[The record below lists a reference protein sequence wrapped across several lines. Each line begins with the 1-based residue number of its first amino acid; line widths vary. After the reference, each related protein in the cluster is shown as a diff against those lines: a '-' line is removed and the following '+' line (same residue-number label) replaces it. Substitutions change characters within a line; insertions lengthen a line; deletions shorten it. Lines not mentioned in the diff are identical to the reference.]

1 MPHLRIAAAML
12 RTPVG
17 RIEENLATVVAWV
30 RRARRTGAR
39 LVCFPEMTLTGYSTR
54 ETIVRQALRPDGP
67 EAHGLQ
73 QVAREEGITLLVGA
87 AEPAPGGRIYAAHW
101 VVRPDRPIG
110 VYRKTHIAPPEKRH
124 LVPGDEAPVFTAGPH
139 RIGIQL
145 CYDAHFPELSAHMA
159 WRGADILFFP
169 HASPRG
175 TPEEKL
181 ASWMRHLTARAF
193 DNSVFVVAC
202 NQAGE
207 NGEGLSFPA
216 TAVVLGPSGDV
227 LARDT
232 SGREGLLLADL
243 DASLLDHVRR
253 HRMRYFFPNRR
264 PALYRRL
271 NDEQSCS
278 ESEPGHTR

>member
-1 MPHLRIAAAML
+1 MSSFRIAAAML
-12 RTPVG
+12 QTPVG
-17 RIEENLATVVAWV
+17 RIDENLAAVVAWT
-30 RRARRTGAR
+30 RQARREGAR

-54 ETIVRQALRPDGP
+54 GAIVRHALRPDGP
-67 EAHGLQ
+67 AADKLRQ
-73 QVAREEGITLLVGA
+73 LAQEEGITILVGA

-101 VVRPDRPIG
+101 VVRPGLPIG

-124 LVPGDEAPVFTAGPH
+124 LCPGEDVPVFEVGPH

-181 ASWMRHLTARAF
+181 TSWMRHLTARAF

-216 TAVVLGPSGDV
+216 TAVVIGPSGVV
-227 LARDT
+227 LAQDT
-232 SGREGLLLADL
+232 SGQEGLLVADVK
-243 DASLLDHVRR
+243 ASLLDHVRG

-264 PALYRRL
+264 PGFYRRL
-271 NDEQSCS
+271 LDEQ
-278 ESEPGHTR
+278 

>member
-1 MPHLRIAAAML
+1 MPTLRIAAAML
-12 RTPVG
+12 RSPVG
-17 RIEENLATVVAWV
+17 RVDENLAAIVAWT
-30 RRARRTGAR
+30 RQARREGAR

-54 ETIVRQALRPDGP
+54 GVIVRHAVGADSPAAEKLRQ
-67 EAHGLQ
+67 L
-73 QVAREEGITLLVGA
+73 ARQEDITILVGA

-101 VVRPDRPIG
+101 VVRPGRPIT

-124 LVPGDEAPVFTAGPH
+124 LCPGDQAPVFKVGAH

-159 WRGADILFFP
+159 WQGADILFFP

-181 ASWMRHLTARAF
+181 ASWLRHLTARAF
-193 DNSVFVVAC
+193 DNGCFVVAC

-207 NGEGLSFPA
+207 NGEGVSFPA
-216 TAVVLGPSGDV
+216 TAVVIGPSGDV

-232 SGREGLLLADL
+232 SGREGLLLADMNS
-243 DASLLDHVRR
+243 SLLTHVRG

-271 NDEQSCS
+271 MGEQSDS
-278 ESEPGHTR
+278 GSG

>member
-12 RTPVG
+12 RAPVR
-17 RIEENLATVVAWV
+17 RIEENLAAVASWS
-30 RRARRTGAR
+30 RRARQAGAR
-39 LVCFPEMTLTGYSTR
+39 LVCFPEMALTGYSTR
-54 ETIVRQALRPDGP
+54 EAIVRHALRLDGP
-67 EAHGLQ
+67 VAHRLQ
-73 QVAREEGITLLVGA
+73 QVAQEEGITLLVGA
-87 AEPAPGGRIYAAHW
+87 AESAPGGRIYAAHW
-101 VVRPDRPIG
+101 VLRPDLPIG
-110 VYRKTHIAPPEKRH
+110 VYRKTHIAPPEKQH
-124 LVPGDEAPVFTAGPH
+124 LVPGDEAPVFAVGTH

-232 SGREGLLLADL
+232 SGQEGLLVADL
-243 DASLLDHVRR
+243 DASLLDHVRG

-271 NDEQSCS
+271 IDTQSGS
-278 ESEPGHTR
+278 ESDQT

>member
-1 MPHLRIAAAML
+1 MSTLRIAAAML
-12 RTPVG
+12 QTPVG
-17 RIEENLATVVAWV
+17 RVDENLAAVVAWT
-30 RRARRTGAR
+30 RRARRDGAH

-54 ETIVRQALRPDGP
+54 KGIVRHGLTADGP
-67 EAHGLQ
+67 AAETLRQLAQ
-73 QVAREEGITLLVGA
+73 QEGITILAGA
-87 AEPAPGGRIYAAHW
+87 AEPAPDDRIYAAHW
-101 VVRPDRPIG
+101 VVRPGLPID

-124 LVPGDEAPVFTAGPH
+124 FMPGDELPVFEVGAH

-145 CYDAHFPELSAHMA
+145 CYDAHFPELTAHMA

-193 DNSVFVVAC
+193 DNGVFVVAC

-216 TAVVLGPSGDV
+216 TAVVIGPSGEV
-227 LARDT
+227 LAQDT
-232 SGREGLLLADL
+232 SGQEGLLVADL
-243 DASLLDHVRR
+243 EASLLAHVRG

-264 PALYRRL
+264 PELYRRL
-271 NDEQSCS
+271 IAEQSDY
-278 ESEPGHTR
+278 ESEPDPS

>member
-1 MPHLRIAAAML
+1 MSSFRIAAAML
-12 RTPVG
+12 QTPVG
-17 RIEENLATVVAWV
+17 RIDENLAAVVAWT
-30 RRARRTGAR
+30 RQARREGAR

-54 ETIVRQALRPDGP
+54 GAIVRHALRSDGP
-67 EAHGLQ
+67 AADKLRQ
-73 QVAREEGITLLVGA
+73 LAQEEGITILVGA
-87 AEPAPGGRIYAAHW
+87 AEPAPVGRIYAAHW
-101 VVRPDRPIG
+101 VVRPGQPIG

-124 LVPGDEAPVFTAGPH
+124 LCPGEDVPVFEVGPH

-175 TPEEKL
+175 TSEEKL

-202 NQAGE
+202 NQAGD

-216 TAVVLGPSGDV
+216 TAVVIGPSGAV
-227 LARDT
+227 LTQDT
-232 SGREGLLLADL
+232 SGQEGLLVADL
-243 DASLLDHVRR
+243 GASLLDHVRG

-264 PALYRRL
+264 PGLYRRL
-271 NDEQSCS
+271 LDEQ
-278 ESEPGHTR
+278 